1 MIFIFFPFFYYYYKG
16 AFRELVS
23 CSNCLDYQSRR
34 LLIRYGQT
42 KKMNATVRFFDQ
54 NCFIFLSFVEFHL
67 ENYRRITFIC
77 WMPPCAPLLALFA
90 LSLNWTKRRLELSF
104 PKCSS
109 PSCLPVIV
117 PCCYSWAISNS
128 WNNIFIIINVNSV
141 RWRDPVHETGAY
153 WRIGNEETT
162 EEKVNKT
169 TTRGNDDNKKRK
181 LEWTVFPLFF
191 FYYIYYLFG
200 NCFLFFFPFSL
211 RGTLPFFQKRN
222 IQPTQLKNA

>member
-1 MIFIFFPFFYYYYKG
+1 
-16 AFRELVS
+16 
-23 CSNCLDYQSRR
+23 
-34 LLIRYGQT
+34 
-42 KKMNATVRFFDQ
+42 
-54 NCFIFLSFVEFHL
+54 
-67 ENYRRITFIC
+67 
-77 WMPPCAPLLALFA
+77 MPPCAPPLALFA

-117 PCCYSWAISNS
+117 PCCCYSWAISNS

-181 LEWTVFPLFF
+181 LEWTVFPPFFSFILFIICLEIVFWFFFLFRCGVPSLLFF
-191 FYYIYYLFG
+191 KKEIFNPHSWKTHKIKQ
-200 NCFLFFFPFSL
+200 
-211 RGTLPFFQKRN
+211 QKQINKRE
-222 IQPTQLKNA
+222 KNGWDKFK

>member
-1 MIFIFFPFFYYYYKG
+1 MNFIIIIWK
-16 AFRELVS
+16 
-23 CSNCLDYQSRR
+23 
-34 LLIRYGQT
+34 
-42 KKMNATVRFFDQ
+42 
-54 NCFIFLSFVEFHL
+54 
-67 ENYRRITFIC
+67 NYRRITFIC
-77 WMPPCAPLLALFA
+77 WMPPCAPPLALFA

-117 PCCYSWAISNS
+117 PCCCYSWAISNS

-169 TTRGNDDNKKRK
+169 TRGNDDNKKRK
-181 LEWTVFPLFF
+181 LEWTVFPPFFFFGFFFLFRCGVPSLLFF
-191 FYYIYYLFG
+191 KKEIFNPHSWKTHKIKQ
-200 NCFLFFFPFSL
+200 
-211 RGTLPFFQKRN
+211 QKQINKRE
-222 IQPTQLKNA
+222 KNGWDKFK

>member
-1 MIFIFFPFFYYYYKG
+1 MNFIIIIWK
-16 AFRELVS
+16 
-23 CSNCLDYQSRR
+23 
-34 LLIRYGQT
+34 
-42 KKMNATVRFFDQ
+42 
-54 NCFIFLSFVEFHL
+54 
-67 ENYRRITFIC
+67 NYRRITFIC
-77 WMPPCAPLLALFA
+77 WMPPCAPPLALFA

-117 PCCYSWAISNS
+117 PSCCYSWAISNS

-181 LEWTVFPLFF
+181 LEWTVFPPFFSFILFIICLEIVF
-191 FYYIYYLFG
+191 W
-200 NCFLFFFPFSL
+200 FFFPFSL
-211 RGTLPFFQKRN
+211 RGTLPFVFQKRN